1 MNNVAIQLIAEAII
15 ANTKVIQSLIDALPR
30 ETVQAVAQVVDPEP
44 TIPQFVPTPVVV
56 AGPAPVVVAPAPV
69 VAAPVAAP
77 APTFVAAPAPVMPPP
92 PTFAAA
98 PAPVAT
104 GAPFSDPKGLIDYV
118 MGAYK
123 LMGPQK
129 GSGIQSLL
137 TGMGYANI
145 NDVKPE
151 SYGQLYAG
159 IEAMKA

>member
-44 TIPQFVPTPVVV
+44 TIPQFVPTPAVV
-56 AGPAPVVVAPAPV
+56 AGPAPVVAAPV
-69 VAAPVAAP
+69 VAP

-159 IEAMKA
+159 IEALKA